1 MDTPGPELETDVVH
15 KLRELGR
22 AVSPI
27 EISDLWIFPPLAN
40 LASSTEFFLFTRFL
54 SADTRRL
61 CSARIEVGNG
71 HAQPSVEEVTEF
83 GVVPNSRLE
92 RLIEGFKR
100 RLGEEREPVYYQ
112 LDGCPQMWDRL
123 VSLETAPAPG

>member
-1 MDTPGPELETDVVH
+1 MDTKGTELDTEVVH

-27 EISDLWIFPPLAN
+27 EISDLWIFPPLVD

-61 CSARIEVGNG
+61 CAARIEAGNG
-71 HAQPSVEEVTEF
+71 RSGPAVEEVTEF
-83 GVVPNSRLE
+83 GVVPSGRLE

-100 RLGEEREPVYYQ
+100 RLGEEREPAYYR
-112 LDGCPQMWDRL
+112 LDGCPQTWDRL
-123 VSLETAPAPG
+123 VTLEPVPALG

>member
-1 MDTPGPELETDVVH
+1 MDVQGTELEADVVH

-27 EISDLWIFPPLAN
+27 EISDLWIFPPLAD
-40 LASSTEFFLFTRFL
+40 LASSTEFFLFTRIL

-61 CSARIEVGNG
+61 CAARIEAGNG
-71 HAQPSVEEVTEF
+71 QAQPSVEEVTEF
-83 GVVPNSRLE
+83 GVVPNGRLE

-100 RLGEEREPVYYQ
+100 RLGEEREPAYYQ
-112 LDGCPQMWDRL
+112 LDGCPHTWDRL
-123 VSLETAPAPG
+123 VSLEAAPALG